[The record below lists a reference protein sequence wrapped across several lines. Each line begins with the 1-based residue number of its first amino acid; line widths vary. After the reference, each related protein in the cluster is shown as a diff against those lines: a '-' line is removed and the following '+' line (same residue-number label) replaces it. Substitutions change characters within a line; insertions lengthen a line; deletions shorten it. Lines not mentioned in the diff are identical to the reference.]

1 MFLNFPIIALCT
13 ELSVLLGNSKM
24 HFDITLVAEKLKCM
38 IVLFTTYKCMQG
50 TSRQPPPPP
59 PNIEKKP
66 QKQIKVKGN
75 NTLIF
80 QYEQQNIENH
90 YVF

>member
-1 MFLNFPIIALCT
+1 MYDCVNYNLQMHVRDVPPI
-13 ELSVLLGNSKM
+13 
-24 HFDITLVAEKLKCM
+24 
-38 IVLFTTYKCMQG
+38 
-50 TSRQPPPPP
+50 PPPSPKHW
-59 PNIEKKP
+59 KKT

-90 YVF
+90 YVFLGVILWMLNVPGGSKNKNEQDDSG

>member
-1 MFLNFPIIALCT
+1 MYDCVIYNLQ
-13 ELSVLLGNSKM
+13 M
-24 HFDITLVAEKLKCM
+24 HARDVPPT
-38 IVLFTTYKCMQG
+38 
-50 TSRQPPPPP
+50 PPPPP
-59 PNIEKKP
+59 PNIEKKT

>member
-1 MFLNFPIIALCT
+1 MYDCVNYNLQ
-13 ELSVLLGNSKM
+13 M
-24 HFDITLVAEKLKCM
+24 HVRDV
-38 IVLFTTYKCMQG
+38 
-50 TSRQPPPPP
+50 PPT
-59 PNIEKKP
+59 IEKKT
-66 QKQIKVKGN
+66 QKQIKVKVN